1 MSKRIWTD
9 SELDA
14 LARDILFKYPGRGLD
29 RVTQPHQIDLNDLEV
44 TPLIQNAMPP
54 HRQALRPKL
63 NRLKRDLVPALI
75 RVTGRGGLTV
85 EAAAA
90 VAHLQP
96 VPEKPAMTSDPVPR
110 PDPLAVPEQTPVEA
124 VVAPQAPALP
134 APEPAAVAAAVAD
147 TEGDEDDAT
156 DETEA
161 PGGRRKGNKQRQSKI
176 RWSDDEWRFCALALH
191 TMCPDLNLVE
201 AKTMDGVTL
210 RELNMAASMM
220 EPGRQR
226 HFKWLK
232 GPAARLMQEY
242 ERARRDRD
250 PFYYG
255 NPVKVEAPVE
265 SVQVAA
271 LEPVPEPTPPLP
283 PPAPA
288 ALAGN
293 TPDPAPV
300 VPSVATP
307 KEKPAGATF
316 SRVGE
321 QRIFWST
328 AEWVEIALEID
339 RLHPHSK
346 YIERNTTGALT
357 VQDIMQAQRVLPQ
370 ERRRQLRTALM
381 DKLRV
386 CLLDAFKEVKRM
398 RAEASKAQ
406 HAQAVQAFEERRAAA
421 AEPPP
426 NPWETALRPL
436 VELVVRELGAQLVP
450 MIVQALA
457 SSQAQAAGAPPAHVS
472 NVASLP
478 GSIGRAPEP
487 KPKKMR
493 IGMVSGRST
502 YADDLDKTFPEVKF
516 EYIESHNTRMVDSVK
531 NCDRVILLTRFTSHP
546 MQDRLKKAVGD
557 RLILV
562 NGSVTD
568 AKRVIHGLLNTPERK
583 TA

>member
-1 MSKRIWTD
+1 MSKSIWTD

-54 HRQALRPKL
+54 HRQAMRPKL
-63 NRLKRDLVPALI
+63 NRLKRDLVAALI

-85 EAAAA
+85 ETADAI
-90 VAHLQP
+90 AHLQP
-96 VPEKPAMTSDPVPR
+96 ASGTPAMPFDPAHQ
-110 PDPLAVPEQTPVEA
+110 PDPLPTTGSTPVEA
-124 VVAPQAPALP
+124 VAAPQAPVLSVS
-134 APEPAAVAAAVAD
+134 EPAAVAAAVPD
-147 TEGDEDDAT
+147 GGSEEDDETDEGDARS
-156 DETEA
+156 
-161 PGGRRKGNKQRQSKI
+161 GRRKGNKQRQSKI

-191 TMCPDLNLVE
+191 TMCPTLNLVE

-226 HFKWLK
+226 NFKWLK

-255 NPVKVEAPVE
+255 NPVMVESPVE

-271 LEPVPEPTPPLP
+271 LEPVPEP
-283 PPAPA
+283 PAPPSPA
-288 ALAGN
+288 AEAV
-293 TPDPAPV
+293 PEPAV
-300 VPSVATP
+300 QATTSR
-307 KEKPAGATF
+307 EKPVGATF

-339 RLHPHSK
+339 RLHPHSR

-370 ERRRQLRTALM
+370 ERRRQLRSALM
-381 DKLRV
+381 DKLRA
-386 CLLDAFKEVKRM
+386 CLLDAFKEIRRM
-398 RAEASKAQ
+398 RTEASKAQ
-406 HAQAVQAFEERRAAA
+406 HAQAVQAFEERRAAVVA
-421 AEPPP
+421 PPP

-436 VELVVRELGAQLVP
+436 VELFARELGAQLLP

-457 SSQAQAAGAPPAHVS
+457 SSQVEAPSALPANVT
-472 NVASLP
+472 NVASLL

-531 NCDRVILLTRFTSHP
+531 NCDRVILMTRFTSHS

-557 RLILV
+557 RLILI

-568 AKRVIHGLLNTPERK
+568 AKRVIHGLLNTSERK